1 VNLVGTDT
9 FKLQSLLIFLHS
21 AWYHPLL
28 LVSIV
33 YLLYHMVGYPALIG
47 GSTLFLLLITSATI
61 TRIQGAI
68 RTNLSLIADQRISL
82 TRESLLHIKAAK
94 LQGWEESL
102 AQKIQKL
109 REAEICLAK
118 RLVKLSAILFFT
130 SGAAPA
136 IAMATTSVF
145 LVGRGDTLDAAT
157 LFPVLTLFMQ
167 LRFSLNI
174 LPETMYNLMEAHV
187 SCRRIHSFLSSP
199 EFSPPTIQR
208 EHSNAISLN
217 NITTHWAPGGS
228 IATDV
233 AHISIPRGQLVVV
246 VGGIGAGKSALLL
259 TILGELPAETGS
271 VTLGGSVAYVPQNP
285 WIISD
290 SIRNNILFGWPFDNE
305 RYQRAIQCSGLRAD
319 LASFTDGDVTQIG
332 ERGINLS
339 GGQRQRVSL
348 ARALYSDSDIYLL
361 DDPLS
366 ALDPEVANHVF
377 TQMIRSEL
385 SSKTRVIV
393 THRIEFA
400 HAADRVLV
408 VEDGSVVE
416 DGDPREL
423 RQRNGR
429 FAALLRVHESIGS
442 KPDHTPLL
450 HIAPLASYSVTTDD
464 SIDESLIEIQSP
476 QHLIIEAEDRRVG
489 AVGVSTMRTYTARIM
504 PGFILVFVTLLFIG
518 RQSAAV
524 GTDLWLTRWADKP
537 VVQLS
542 LFLGGYLVCI
552 ALLCLMSY
560 LRTLYLLTRGLY
572 AGAESHKSLLR
583 GVLRAPM
590 AFFEANPVGRIL
602 NRFSRDLET
611 IELAL
616 PRSILDAGNCIVEVL
631 AVSLVITIVTP
642 TTLLVIAPIAGLYYL
657 LGALFRPASRELQR
671 LTSISL
677 SPIFT
682 LLSEC
687 LSGVESLRA
696 SSLGTSFTARFAA
709 ALDAHT
715 KCNHLQTATN
725 RWLGIRLET
734 MGSLLLCAI
743 GLSASL
749 GWSISAGIAFSGL
762 ALAYASSMTSSMNW
776 AIRSVCMVENYL
788 TSFERIERYSH
799 TTPESQSGA
808 PPPPGWPT
816 RGKVE
821 LCDLSAR
828 YRPHL
833 PLALNQISCSIPPG
847 SRVGIIGR
855 TGSGKSTLI
864 LSLLRLIE
872 PCGGRIEIDGVD
884 LSTVRLSDLRTA
896 LAVVPQEPVLFSG
909 TLRESLDPFNEYSD
923 DEILKAMKRIEL
935 GAFLEQLQDG
945 LNTVVREGGFN
956 FSNGQRQ
963 LICLARALLRQSRIV
978 VLDEAT
984 ASIDAHTDHTIQRAI
999 REEFSG
1005 ATLLIVAHR
1014 LGTVLDSD
1022 LIVSLHEGSLIE
1034 CGRPSELLRNPSSL
1048 LSKFV
1053 NEIALTDQLNY

>member
-1 VNLVGTDT
+1 
-9 FKLQSLLIFLHS
+9 
-21 AWYHPLL
+21 
-28 LVSIV
+28 
-33 YLLYHMVGYPALIG
+33 M
-47 GSTLFLLLITSATI
+47 
-61 TRIQGAI
+61 
-68 RTNLSLIADQRISL
+68 
-82 TRESLLHIKAAK
+82 HIKAAK
-94 LQGWEESL
+94 LQGWEDNLSE
-102 AQKIQKL
+102 KIQTL
-109 REAEICLAK
+109 REAEVRLSK
-118 RLVKLSAILFFT
+118 RLVQLSAILFFT

-136 IAMATTSVF
+136 IAMAITSWF
-145 LVGRGDTLDAAT
+145 LVGRGDVLDAAT

-187 SCRRIHSFLSSP
+187 SCRRIHSFLSSAQ
-199 EFSPPTIQR
+199 FSPPTIQ
-208 EHSNAISLN
+208 HKHQAAISIENL
-217 NITTHWAPGGS
+217 ITRWAERGV
-228 IATDV
+228 IATNV
-233 AHISIPRGQLVVV
+233 SHLSIPRGQLVVV
-246 VGGIGAGKSALLL
+246 VGGIGAGKSGLLL
-259 TILGELPAETGS
+259 TMLGELPAETGS
-271 VTLGGSVAYVPQNP
+271 VTLGGSIAYVPQNP

-290 SIRNNILFGWPFDNE
+290 SIRNNILFGQPYDTD
-305 RYQRAIQCSGLRAD
+305 RYQRAIHCAGLRVD
-319 LASFTDGDVTQIG
+319 LASFADGDATQIG

-348 ARALYSDSDIYLL
+348 ARALYSDADIFLF

-377 TQMIRSEL
+377 SQLVCSALAT
-385 SSKTRVIV
+385 KTRIIV
-393 THRIEFA
+393 THRVEFA
-400 HAADRVLV
+400 LAADRVLV
-408 VEDGSVVE
+408 IDDGLIVEDGN
-416 DGDPREL
+416 PLEL
-423 RQRNGR
+423 QRSAGS
-429 FAALLRVHESIGS
+429 FAALIQAHHSMGPS
-442 KPDHTPLL
+442 HTSPLL
-450 HIAPLASYSVTTDD
+450 PTDD
-464 SIDESLIEIQSP
+464 TALMDDSSDDLRSQSEGL
-476 QHLIIEAEDRRVG
+476 QHSIIEAEERRFG
-489 AVGVSTMRTYTARIM
+489 AVGTSTIRTYAARIT
-504 PGFILVFVTLLFIG
+504 PGFVLIFVVILFIG

-524 GTDLWLTRWADKP
+524 STDLWLTRWADEP
-537 VVQLS
+537 AVRIP
-542 LFLGGYLVCI
+542 LFLGGYLLLI
-552 ALLCLMSY
+552 ASLCLMGY

-583 GVLRAPM
+583 GVLRSPM

-611 IELAL
+611 TELAL
-616 PRSILDAGNCIVEVL
+616 PRAILDAGNCLVEVL
-631 AVSLVITIVTP
+631 AVSLVIIIVTP
-642 TTLLVIAPIAGLYYL
+642 VTLFVIAPIAVVYYL
-657 LGALFRPASRELQR
+657 LGTLFRPPSRELQR

-696 SSLGTSFTARFAA
+696 SALGDSFINRFAI
-709 ALDAHT
+709 ALNAHT
-715 KCNHLQTATN
+715 KCNHLQTAIN

-749 GWSISAGIAFSGL
+749 GWSISSGVALSGL

-799 TTPESQSGA
+799 TTPESQTGA
-808 PPPPGWPT
+808 PPPSGWPT
-816 RGKVE
+816 DGAIQ
-821 LCDLSAR
+821 LFDLSAR

-833 PLALNQISCSIPPG
+833 PLALAGISCFIPPG

-864 LSLLRLIE
+864 LSLLRLLE

-884 LSTVRLSDLRTA
+884 LSTVRLSDLRTS

-909 TLRESLDPFNEYSD
+909 TLRESLDPFGMYSD
-923 DEILKAMKRIEL
+923 EEILKAMKRMEL
-935 GAFLEQLQDG
+935 SAFLEQLPDR

-963 LICLARALLRQSRIV
+963 LICLARALLRRSRV
-978 VLDEAT
+978 VILDEAT
-984 ASIDAHTDHTIQRAI
+984 ASIDAHTDRTIQRAL
-999 REEFSG
+999 RQEFSG

-1022 LIVSLHEGSLIE
+1022 LILALHEGSLVE
-1034 CGRPSELLRNPSSL
+1034 NGPPAELLQNPRSL
-1048 LSKFV
+1048 LSRFV
-1053 NEIALTDQLNY
+1053 NEIALTHRGSEPSAS